1 MDLAN
6 QVKSKQNASL
16 QDEYSKLPSRHQ
28 NMFFN
33 FLLYVSA
40 FNKVAKIFFRLWEKK
55 TCLECY
61 PKGRPI
67 SVIGGWQ
74 FHICHTDITSFN

>member
-40 FNKVAKIFFRLWEKK
+40 FNKVVKIFFRLWEK
-55 TCLECY
+55 
-61 PKGRPI
+61 RP
-67 SVIGGWQ
+67 V
-74 FHICHTDITSFN
+74 